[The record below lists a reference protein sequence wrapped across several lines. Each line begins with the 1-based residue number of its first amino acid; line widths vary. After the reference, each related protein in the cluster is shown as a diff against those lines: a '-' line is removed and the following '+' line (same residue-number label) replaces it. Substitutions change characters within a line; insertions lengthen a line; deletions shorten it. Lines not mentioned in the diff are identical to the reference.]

1 MDGLG
6 TTRTPAPSASTS
18 VLPALSVA
26 TWDPNA
32 PAPRSPQQE
41 GDGWGAPSPR
51 RDPCAELGPAPPE
64 AEADARA
71 PTQAGKVCGKGSFW
85 APPAAGSGLRVPPS
99 SPWSPRHRPPQGAP
113 QAAQDVDGGGEDRSP
128 ARPQIP
134 RVSCPSCPPA
144 VRTRRA
150 RRSPASSWIGS
161 WEPRRPLLSPGAE
174 EAERRAERRF
184 CFAFLKLR
192 LPSSLP
198 GRAALPFPGRPGPRP
213 GSTAR
218 RAQRPAPRSGPR
230 GGSAGAA
237 RTLRG

>member
-6 TTRTPAPSASTS
+6 TARRR
-18 VLPALSVA
+18 LPPPPLS
-26 TWDPNA
+26 
-32 PAPRSPQQE
+32 SPLSPWRPGTQTHQLR
-41 GDGWGAPSPR
+41 GAPSKRVTAGGHLPREGTPVPSWALRRQRQRRTPERPR
-51 RDPCAELGPAPPE
+51 RRAKFAERGLSGHPPP
-64 AEADARA
+64 RA
-71 PTQAGKVCGKGSFW
+71 P
-85 APPAAGSGLRVPPS
+85 GLRVPPS

-192 LPSSLP
+192 LPSSRP

-218 RAQRPAPRSGPR
+218 RAQRPAPRSGPW